1 MSIKKPNMIKPNI
14 KKPSVAGLK
23 KPAAAPVKPAVA
35 EEVVEEKVIEIPV
48 IYDPPVIEE
57 VADQVVQKELE
68 EEIEQENQAL
78 EEQDALN
85 EVVAEEK
92 PVVEEKP
99 KKKASKKASK
109 KKEEPKVETEQEVEE
124 NLPQM
129 SLSNATE
136 KMEANINITLPE
148 WEETKEE
155 IQDKLKAL
163 TIDPD
168 VNPAGMRMLIGE
180 IDDLLTELRL
190 IRTKIDEQSKAL
202 NEQVEYIRLSNSK
215 GSNSEERKA
224 SGYKAL
230 MNYKKNPDDEEVIN
244 LVEYQIF
251 MNNKLNFL
259 NESIEIVKDKKQ
271 LLITFSSMLKI
282 ESTF

>member
-23 KPAAAPVKPAVA
+23 KPASAPVKPAVA
-35 EEVVEEKVIEIPV
+35 EEVVEEKAIEIPV
-48 IYDPPVIEE
+48 IYDPPVEE
-57 VADQVVQKELE
+57 VVDQVVQKELE
-68 EEIEQENQAL
+68 KEVEQENQAL
-78 EEQDALN
+78 EEQDAVN
-85 EVVAEEK
+85 EV
-92 PVVEEKP
+92 VVEEKP

>member
-1 MSIKKPNMIKPNI
+1 
-14 KKPSVAGLK
+14 
-23 KPAAAPVKPAVA
+23 
-35 EEVVEEKVIEIPV
+35 
-48 IYDPPVIEE
+48 
-57 VADQVVQKELE
+57 
-68 EEIEQENQAL
+68 
-78 EEQDALN
+78 
-85 EVVAEEK
+85 
-92 PVVEEKP
+92 
-99 KKKASKKASK
+99 
-109 KKEEPKVETEQEVEE
+109 
-124 NLPQM
+124 M

>member
-14 KKPSVAGLK
+14 KKPNVAGLK
-23 KPAAAPVKPAVA
+23 KPAAAPVKPTVA
-35 EEVVEEKVIEIPV
+35 EEVVEEKAIEIPV
-48 IYDPPVIEE
+48 IYDPPVEE

-68 EEIEQENQAL
+68 EKIEQENQAL

-85 EVVAEEK
+85 EV
-92 PVVEEKP
+92 VVEEKP

-109 KKEEPKVETEQEVEE
+109 KKEEPKAKVEIEQEVEE

>member
-48 IYDPPVIEE
+48 IYDPPVEE
-57 VADQVVQKELE
+57 VADRVVQEELE
-68 EEIEQENQAL
+68 KEIEQENQAL

-85 EVVAEEK
+85 EV
-92 PVVEEKP
+92 VVEEKP

-109 KKEEPKVETEQEVEE
+109 KKEEPKVEVEQEVEE

>member
-23 KPAAAPVKPAVA
+23 KPASAPVKPAVA
-35 EEVVEEKVIEIPV
+35 EEVVEEKAIEIPV
-48 IYDPPVIEE
+48 IYDPPVEE
-57 VADQVVQKELE
+57 VADQVVQEEL
-68 EEIEQENQAL
+68 EQENQAL
-78 EEQDALN
+78 EEQDAVN
-85 EVVAEEK
+85 EV
-92 PVVEEKP
+92 VVEEKP

-109 KKEEPKVETEQEVEE
+109 KKEEPKVEVEQEVED

>member
-1 MSIKKPNMIKPNI
+1 MSIKKPSMIKPNI
-14 KKPSVAGLK
+14 KKPVGAPAPK
-23 KPAAAPVKPAVA
+23 KTPAPVKPKIQEEEVNQVV
-35 EEVVEEKVIEIPV
+35 EEVVEDPDREQAIEIPV
-48 IYDPPVIEE
+48 IVDEIVELEKQIEE
-57 VADQVVQKELE
+57 
-68 EEIEQENQAL
+68 ENQKL
-78 EEQDALN
+78 EEQDAIE
-85 EVVAEEK
+85 EVK
-92 PVVEEKP
+92 VVEEKP
-99 KKKASKKASK
+99 KKKASSKKSK
-109 KKEEPKVETEQEVEE
+109 KKVEPEQEVQEEEKVVEE

-129 SLSNATE
+129 SLYEAVE
-136 KMEANINITLPE
+136 KMEESVNITIPE
-148 WEETKEE
+148 WEETQQE
-155 IQDKLKAL
+155 IKDKLKTL

-190 IRTKIDEQSKAL
+190 IRTQVDDQAKAL

-224 SGYKAL
+224 AGYKAL

>member
-1 MSIKKPNMIKPNI
+1 MSIKKPSMIKPNI
-14 KKPSVAGLK
+14 KKPVGAIK
-23 KPAAAPVKPAVA
+23 KPAPIKPQIQ
-35 EEVVEEKVIEIPV
+35 EEEIVEDLEREQAIEIPV
-48 IYDPPVIEE
+48 IVDEIVELEKQIEE
-57 VADQVVQKELE
+57 
-68 EEIEQENQAL
+68 ENQKL
-78 EEQDALN
+78 EEQDA
-85 EVVAEEK
+85 VEE
-92 PVVEEKP
+92 VVEEKP
-99 KKKASKKASK
+99 KKKASNKRSK
-109 KKEEPKVETEQEVEE
+109 KKAEPEQEVQKEEVVEE

-129 SLSNATE
+129 SLYDAVE
-136 KMEANINITLPE
+136 KMEESINITIPE
-148 WEETKEE
+148 WEETQQE
-155 IQDKLKAL
+155 IKDKLKTL

-190 IRTKIDEQSKAL
+190 IRTRVDEQSKAL

>member
-23 KPAAAPVKPAVA
+23 KPAAAPVKPTVA

-48 IYDPPVIEE
+48 IYDPPVEE

-68 EEIEQENQAL
+68 EEVEQENQAL

-85 EVVAEEK
+85 EV
-92 PVVEEKP
+92 VVEEKP

-109 KKEEPKVETEQEVEE
+109 KKEEPKVEIKQEVEE

>member
-14 KKPSVAGLK
+14 KKPNVAGLK
-23 KPAAAPVKPAVA
+23 KPAAAPVKPTVA

-48 IYDPPVIEE
+48 IYDPPVEE

-68 EEIEQENQAL
+68 EEVEQENQAL

-85 EVVAEEK
+85 EV
-92 PVVEEKP
+92 VVEEKP

-109 KKEEPKVETEQEVEE
+109 KKEEPKAKVEIEQEVEE

>member
-1 MSIKKPNMIKPNI
+1 MSIKKPSMIKPNI
-14 KKPSVAGLK
+14 KKPAAALPK
-23 KPAAAPVKPAVA
+23 KPAVAPVKPAIQ
-35 EEVVEEKVIEIPV
+35 EQEVVEEERVIEIPV
-48 IYDPPVIEE
+48 IVDNIPEAVIDPE
-57 VADQVVQKELE
+57 VLE
-68 EEIEQENQAL
+68 KEIEVENDKL
-78 EEQDALN
+78 EEQDAM
-85 EVVAEEK
+85 EE

-99 KKKASKKASK
+99 KAKKASSRKTK
-109 KKEEPKVETEQEVEE
+109 KKEEPKVEVQEEVVEE

-129 SLSNATE
+129 SLTNANE
-136 KMEANINITLPE
+136 KMEKSINITLPE
-148 WEETKEE
+148 WEETKQE
-155 IQDKLKAL
+155 IQDKLKTL

-190 IRTKIDEQSKAL
+190 IRTKVDEQSKAL

-230 MNYKKNPDDEEVIN
+230 MNYKKNPDDDEVIN

>member
-48 IYDPPVIEE
+48 IYDPPVEE
-57 VADQVVQKELE
+57 VADRVVQEELE
-68 EEIEQENQAL
+68 KEIEQDNQAL

-85 EVVAEEK
+85 EV
-92 PVVEEKP
+92 VVEEKP

-109 KKEEPKVETEQEVEE
+109 KKEEPKVEVEQEVEE

>member
-1 MSIKKPNMIKPNI
+1 MSIKKPSMIKPNM

-35 EEVVEEKVIEIPV
+35 EEVVEEKAIEIPV
-48 IYDPPVIEE
+48 IYDPPVEE

-68 EEIEQENQAL
+68 EVVEQENQAL

-85 EVVAEEK
+85 EV
-92 PVVEEKP
+92 VVEEKP

-109 KKEEPKVETEQEVEE
+109 KKEEPKVENEQEVEE